1 MFCLFDNKMTEII
14 KFILHVLRVGRC
26 VSSAYLACNN
36 LLTITQLDSLNVTTT
51 LRIIVNILVHGDFPS
66 NTHCP
71 KCCVLESDL
80 ITF

>member
-1 MFCLFDNKMTEII
+1 M
-14 KFILHVLRVGRC
+14 GYC
-26 VSSAYLACNN
+26 VSSAFLCYNN
-36 LLTITQLDSLNVTTT
+36 LPSITQLDSLNVTTT
-51 LRIIVNILVHGDFPS
+51 FRIIVNILVHGDFPS